1 MKRNLI
7 VILPLVV
14 MSLMLNATAHA
25 QSLVQANVPFAFKV
39 GSATLPA
46 GTYVIKTLGNS
57 TIAIQNRQTGAGAM
71 STTRREYPRNSGPK
85 LVFRHMGNQ
94 YFLAEIWGVTGRY
107 GMAIAPSKQ
116 EKDLE
121 KELQLASGQSTAVG
135 EEVLIALY

>member
-94 YFLAEIWGVTGRY
+94 YLRRSGESRVAMAWQSLPPNRRRIWRRNCSWP
-107 GMAIAPSKQ
+107 AANRPPSAKR
-116 EKDLE
+116 
-121 KELQLASGQSTAVG
+121 S
-135 EEVLIALY
+135 